1 MEGRNT
7 MLIGSY
13 IYIPV
18 GDLEKAAG
26 WYEKILD
33 FHVIYRDSLYF
44 DMRTDNGVKIMLIPG
59 ENNITSQM
67 QYSTGQQP
75 AYGFCVDDFDSI
87 REKLERNHVKI
98 GEVYDYF
105 GRSLSFFD
113 PDGNKIEIWEDN
125 IYQPQSG
132 R

>member
-1 MEGRNT
+1 
-7 MLIGSY
+7 MLISSY

-33 FHVIYRDSLYF
+33 FKVIHRDSLYF
-44 DMRTDNGVKIMLIPG
+44 DMRTDNNVKIMLIPN
-59 ENNITSQM
+59 EKNITSQM

-75 AYGFCVDDFDSI
+75 AYGFCVNDFDSI
-87 REKLERNHVKI
+87 REKLETNHVKI

-113 PDGNKIEIWEDN
+113 LDGNKIEIWED
-125 IYQPQSG
+125 YEYAADSSG
-132 R
+132 Q

>member
-1 MEGRNT
+1 
-7 MLIGSY
+7 MLISSY

-33 FHVIYRDSLYF
+33 FKVIHRDSLYF
-44 DMRTDNGVKIMLIPG
+44 DMRTDNGVKIMLIPS
-59 ENNITSQM
+59 EKNITSQM

-75 AYGFCVDDFDSI
+75 AYGFCVEDFDFI
-87 REKLERNHVKI
+87 REKLEMNNVKI
-98 GEVYDYF
+98 GEVFDYF

-113 PDGNKIEIWEDN
+113 LDGNKIEIWED
-125 IYQPQSG
+125 YEYDV

>member
-1 MEGRNT
+1 
-7 MLIGSY
+7 MLISSY

-18 GDLEKAAG
+18 GDMEKAAG

-33 FHVIYRDSLYF
+33 FNVIYRDSLYF
-44 DMRTDNGVKIMLIPG
+44 DMRTDNGVKIMLIPS
-59 ENNITSQM
+59 EKNITSQM

-75 AYGFCVDDFDSI
+75 AYGFCVDDFDTI
-87 REKLERNHVKI
+87 KEKLEMNRVKI
-98 GEVYDYF
+98 GEVFDYF

-113 PDGNKIEIWEDN
+113 LDGNKIEIWEDFE
-125 IYQPQSG
+125 YDV

>member
-1 MEGRNT
+1 
-7 MLIGSY
+7 MLISSY

-18 GDLEKAAG
+18 GDLEKAAS
-26 WYEKILD
+26 WYEKNLD
-33 FHVIYRDSLYF
+33 FNVIYRDSLYF
-44 DMRTDNGVKIMLIPG
+44 DMRTDNGVKIMLIPS
-59 ENNITSQM
+59 EKNITSQM

-87 REKLERNHVKI
+87 REKLEMNSVKI

-113 PDGNKIEIWEDN
+113 LDGNKIEIWED
-125 IYQPQSG
+125 YEYDV

>member
-1 MEGRNT
+1 
-7 MLIGSY
+7 MLISSY

-18 GDLEKAAG
+18 ADLEKAAV
-26 WYEKILD
+26 WYEENLD
-33 FHVIYRDSLYF
+33 FNVIYRDSLYF
-44 DMRTDNGVKIMLIPG
+44 DIRTDNGVKIMLIPS

-87 REKLERNHVKI
+87 RERLEMNHVKI
-98 GEVYDYF
+98 GEVFDYF

-113 PDGNKIEIWEDN
+113 LDGNKIEIWED
-125 IYQPQSG
+125 YAYDAK
-132 R
+132 